1 MKMADKEEDERRAK
15 GTKGERCD
23 EAIEIKRSEEEKR
36 ERGRLGPLISSERQ
50 KWMNPIGQ
58 RASCSLLSPR
68 LGELQ
73 THFIEICEIRKAAYR
88 LIYHRATPAHRS
100 LRLHNKIYN

>member
-1 MKMADKEEDERRAK
+1 MADKEEDERRAK

-50 KWMNPIGQ
+50 KWMNPIGR

-73 THFIEICEIRKAAYR
+73 THFIEICEIRKARYR